1 MIKQSIDD
9 DLIFK
14 DVNPCSKCGS
24 SKTNFWHR
32 LIPIHATTDGK
43 VMAMYECCGR
53 YHKHSI
59 LEPDLRAYGKNLKI
73 AMSRAKKLWNKNNPK
88 TKRQKKVIEVKS

>member
-1 MIKQSIDD
+1 
-9 DLIFK
+9 
-14 DVNPCSKCGS
+14 
-24 SKTNFWHR
+24 
-32 LIPIHATTDGK
+32 
-43 VMAMYECCGR
+43 MAMYECCGR